1 MRRRRAVLFTCFILF
16 FAASSKAQR
25 EPVSQQR
32 PQVLQG
38 TAKHDFRLSYL
49 LFLPTAY
56 QTIPDARWPLILYLH
71 GGSLRGTDIESVR
84 TLGLPHKL
92 ESEPNFPFVV
102 VSPQCPPGEIWT
114 GVDALSALIDRVEAD
129 YRIDSDRIYVTG
141 HSMGGRGALYLAYRL
156 PQRFA
161 AVIALSPLSPITAWK
176 ENLARV
182 PLWILHGKADA
193 LAPVADTQ
201 ELVRGIETAGGHP
214 RLDILP
220 ERDHFVLD
228 IYDRPEIYEWL
239 IKHRR
244 EATPPETSKKQ
255 Q

>member
-1 MRRRRAVLFTCFILF
+1 MRGALLFTCFILSI
-16 FAASSKAQR
+16 APSSKAQSR
-25 EPVSQQR
+25 PVSQQR

-49 LFLPTAY
+49 LYLPAEY
-56 QTIPDARWPLILYLH
+56 QAKRDARWPLILYLH
-71 GGSLRGTDIESVR
+71 GGSLRGIDIESVR

-102 VSPQCPPGEIWT
+102 VSPQCAPGEIWT
-114 GVDALSALIDRVEAD
+114 DVDALSALIDRVQAD
-129 YRIDSDRIYVTG
+129 YRIDPDQIYLTG
-141 HSMGGRGALYLAYRL
+141 HSMGGRGVLYLAYRL

-176 ENLARV
+176 ENLATV
-182 PLWILHGKADA
+182 PLWILHGKADT

-201 ELVRGIETAGGHP
+201 ELVRGIEAAGGHP

-220 ERDHFVLD
+220 ARDHFILD

-244 EATPPETSKKQ
+244 ETRPTEPLQKQ

>member
-1 MRRRRAVLFTCFILF
+1 
-16 FAASSKAQR
+16 
-25 EPVSQQR
+25 
-32 PQVLQG
+32 
-38 TAKHDFRLSYL
+38 
-49 LFLPTAY
+49 
-56 QTIPDARWPLILYLH
+56 
-71 GGSLRGTDIESVR
+71 
-84 TLGLPHKL
+84 
-92 ESEPNFPFVV
+92 
-102 VSPQCPPGEIWT
+102 
-114 GVDALSALIDRVEAD
+114 
-129 YRIDSDRIYVTG
+129 
-141 HSMGGRGALYLAYRL
+141 MGGHGALYLAYRL

-182 PLWILHGKADA
+182 PLWILHGKADT

-220 ERDHFVLD
+220 ERDHFILD

-239 IKHRR
+239 IKHKR
-244 EATPPETSKKQ
+244 EREPTKPSKKQ

>member
-1 MRRRRAVLFTCFILF
+1 MRRRRAVLFTCLILF
-16 FAASSKAQR
+16 IAPGSKAQSR
-25 EPVSQQR
+25 PVSQQR

-38 TAKHDFRLSYL
+38 TAKHDFQLSYL
-49 LFLPTAY
+49 LYLPAEY
-56 QTIPDARWPLILYLH
+56 QTKLDARWPLILYLH
-71 GGSLRGTDIESVR
+71 GGSLRGTDIESLR

-102 VSPQCPPGEIWT
+102 VSPQCPLDEIWT
-114 GVDALSALIDRVEAD
+114 DVEALSALIDRVQAE

-156 PQRFA
+156 PKRFA

-182 PLWILHGKADA
+182 PLWILHGKVDT
-193 LAPVADTQ
+193 LAPLADTQ
-201 ELVRGIETAGGHP
+201 ELVRGIQAAGGHP

-220 ERDHFVLD
+220 KRDHFILD

-244 EATPPETSKKQ
+244 EATPTEPSQKQ